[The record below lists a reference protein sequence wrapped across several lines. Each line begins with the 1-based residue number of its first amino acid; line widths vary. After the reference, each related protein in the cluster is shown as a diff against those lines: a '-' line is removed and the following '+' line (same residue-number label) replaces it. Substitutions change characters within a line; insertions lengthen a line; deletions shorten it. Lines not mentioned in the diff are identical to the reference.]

1 MTDDELAP
9 DEAYWRSA
17 RATLGDQVAHVT
29 VIPSLRQMRVQLVD
43 GSRLLLNENG
53 EQIGRTL
60 PPLGDG

>member
-1 MTDDELAP
+1 MTGEQLTP

-17 RATLGDQVAHVT
+17 RATLGDQVTHVT

-43 GSRLLLNENG
+43 GSRLLLDEHG

-60 PPLGDG
+60 PPPGDG